1 MQAITDGKN
10 NSPNLDTSVL
20 EVEEFLS
27 NLGLQDEII
36 SLKEKTLNKDPQ
48 SIWSDVSKS
57 TTTNLVGGV
66 LAVGVG
72 VISAPTVI
80 VGGVGYAISKFV
92 RQHLKKN
99 KFPEEERLRLY
110 ELALLKQQAII
121 DALKEDSKVS
131 KERADYLQS
140 LNEILQE
147 AIKELKSNT
156 ARQ

>member
-1 MQAITDGKN
+1 MRTTTEGKN
-10 NSPNLDTSVL
+10 NNPNLDSSVL

-36 SLKEKTLNKDPQ
+36 SLKKKTLNKAPQ
-48 SIWSDVSKS
+48 SAWSDVSML
-57 TTTNLVGGV
+57 TTTSFVGGV
-66 LAVGVG
+66 LAAGVG
-72 VISAPTVI
+72 VISAPTAI
-80 VGGVGYAISKFV
+80 VGGVGYAISKYV

-110 ELALLKQQAII
+110 KIALLKQQAII
-121 DALKEDSKVS
+121 DALKVENKVS
-131 KERADYLQS
+131 RERADYLQS

>member
-1 MQAITDGKN
+1 MRTTTEGKN
-10 NSPNLDTSVL
+10 NNPNLDSSVL

-36 SLKEKTLNKDPQ
+36 SLKKKTLNKAPQ
-48 SIWSDVSKS
+48 SAWSDVSTL
-57 TTTNLVGGV
+57 TTTSLVGGV

-72 VISAPTVI
+72 VISAPTAI

-92 RQHLKKN
+92 RQHLNKN

-110 ELALLKQQAII
+110 KIALLKQQAII
-121 DALKEDSKVS
+121 DALKVENKVS
-131 KERADYLQS
+131 RERADYLQS

>member
-1 MQAITDGKN
+1 M
-10 NSPNLDTSVL
+10 
-20 EVEEFLS
+20 
-27 NLGLQDEII
+27 
-36 SLKEKTLNKDPQ
+36 
-48 SIWSDVSKS
+48 S
-57 TTTNLVGGV
+57 TTTSLVGDV

-72 VISAPTVI
+72 VISAPTAI
-80 VGGVGYAISKFV
+80 VGYAISKFV

-110 ELALLKQQAII
+110 KIALLKQQAII
-121 DALKEDSKVS
+121 DALKVENKVS
-131 KERADYLQS
+131 RERADYLQS

>member
-121 DALKEDSKVS
+121 DALKEDNKVS

>member
-1 MQAITDGKN
+1 MQTTTEGKN
-10 NSPNLDTSVL
+10 NNSNLDSSVL

-27 NLGLQDEII
+27 NLGLQDEVIA
-36 SLKEKTLNKDPQ
+36 LQKKTLNKDTQ

-57 TTTNLVGGV
+57 TTTSLVGGA

-92 RQHLKKN
+92 KQQLKKN

-110 ELALLKQQAII
+110 KLALLKQQAII
-121 DALKEDSKVS
+121 DALKEDNKVCRE
-131 KERADYLQS
+131 KADYLQS
-140 LNEILQE
+140 LNEVLQE

-156 ARQ
+156 TRQ